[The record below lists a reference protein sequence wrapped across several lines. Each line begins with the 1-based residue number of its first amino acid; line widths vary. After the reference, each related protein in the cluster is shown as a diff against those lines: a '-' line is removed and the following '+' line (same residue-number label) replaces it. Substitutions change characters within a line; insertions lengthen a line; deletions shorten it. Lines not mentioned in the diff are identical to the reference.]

1 MSHVRPIAILSA
13 SIALSLA
20 LCVVLPAAR
29 PTDPAEPAVPA
40 KPAQPADA
48 NAQQPPVN
56 AKPEPLLVTVGKS
69 LIIESPLNITR
80 ISIANDLLVDAVA
93 INPKEVLVNGK
104 MPGETSLIVWQ
115 SNGNRL
121 VYELTVRPSGAKLEA
136 LRQQIARDY
145 PDADINVTFDNDAVF
160 LRGTVKDVTAA
171 DRVKDM
177 ASTLGR
183 VINLLR
189 VEVPAED
196 PQIVLRV
203 RFMDVDR
210 SSTLNLGI
218 NFASGAFNTT
228 SAIGTAFPISTT
240 GAAGFSLSDAVNIL
254 LFRKDINLTAAI
266 TALQS
271 KNLLQMLAEPN
282 VLAISG
288 KQASF
293 LAGGEF
299 PYPQVQPTSGAA
311 VVTIAFRE
319 YGIRLNFIPTITPR
333 GTIRLQVAPEVSSL
347 DYTNAISVAG
357 VAVPG
362 LATRRI
368 QTEVE
373 LDSGQSF
380 VIAGLLNNQVT
391 ESFSKI
397 PGIGD
402 IPVLGNLFKTR
413 QTTKN
418 NSELLILITPELVR
432 PIPADQ
438 PLPMM
443 DYKEKF
449 MPRNTDMPMGQPGM
463 DKTGPV
469 PVHPPTTSVPIEQ
482 LQQQPKVGQTGP
494 TPTQTIQIMPPPLV
508 GQPNLNPGVT
518 PTPMPGSGGGSGAPA
533 ASGSGGHQ

>member
-1 MSHVRPIAILSA
+1 M
-13 SIALSLA
+13 ALSLA
-20 LCVVLPAAR
+20 LSVILPAAG
-29 PTDPAEPAVPA
+29 PAEPAVPA
-40 KPAQPADA
+40 VPAVPAQTPDA
-48 NAQQPPVN
+48 AAQPPAVN

-69 LIIESPLNITR
+69 LIIDSPLNIAR
-80 ISIANDLLVDAVA
+80 ISIANDGLVDAVA

-104 MPGETSLIVWQ
+104 APGETSLIIWQ
-115 SNGNRL
+115 SNGSRL
-121 VYELTVRPSGAKLEA
+121 VFELTVRPSGAKLEA
-136 LRQQIARDY
+136 VRQQIARDF
-145 PDADINVTFDNDAVF
+145 PDADINVTYDNDAAF
-160 LRGTVKDVTAA
+160 IRGTVKDVMSA
-171 DRVKDM
+171 DRVKEI

-183 VINLLR
+183 VVNLLR

-210 SSTLNLGI
+210 SAALNLGV

-228 SAIGTAFPISTT
+228 SAIGTASPISTT
-240 GAAGFSLSDAVNIL
+240 GAAGFTLSDAVNIL
-254 LFRKDINLTAAI
+254 LFRKDLNLTAAI

-271 KNLLQMLAEPN
+271 RNLLQMLAEPN
-282 VLAISG
+282 VMAISG

-299 PYPQVQPTSGAA
+299 PYPMVQPSTGAA
-311 VVTIAFRE
+311 VITIAFRE

-333 GTIRLQVAPEVSSL
+333 GTIRLQVMPEVSSL
-347 DYTNAISVAG
+347 DYTNAITISG
-357 VAVPG
+357 IAVPG

-402 IPVLGNLFKTR
+402 IPILGNLFKTKSINR
-413 QTTKN
+413 S

-432 PIPADQ
+432 PIPAGQ
-438 PLPMM
+438 PVPEF
-443 DYKEKF
+443 DFKEKF
-449 MPRNTDMPMGQPGM
+449 MPRNTDIPLRQPGM

-469 PVHPPTTSVPIEQ
+469 PVHPPTLSVPVEQ
-482 LQQQPKVGQTGP
+482 LEQQQKQGQQAP
-494 TPTQTIQIMPPPLV
+494 TPTQTIQIVPAPLV
-508 GQPNLNPGVT
+508 GQPNINPGVT
-518 PTPMPGSGGGSGAPA
+518 PPPMGSGSG
-533 ASGSGGHQ
+533 SGSGGH